1 MTATKPLKK
10 TVTKRKAKKPTKKK
24 LTLSIEQG
32 LIEKGKLLAKEK
44 GVSLSVL
51 FENFILEIAK
61 ETPVYTSV
69 SVIEPNAEIG
79 ALFPVS
85 PSFSSS
91 NKTIF
96 QLRDEYYTAIAN
108 REKIEEE

>member
-1 MTATKPLKK
+1 MTATVSTKK
-10 TVTKRKAKKPTKKK
+10 GKAKKPTKKK

-51 FENFILEIAK
+51 IENFILETVK
-61 ETPVYTSV
+61 STPVHTPV
-69 SVIEPNAEIG
+69 SVIEPDAEIG
-79 ALFPVS
+79 ALFPIS
-85 PSFSSS
+85 PHFSSS
-91 NKTIF
+91 NKTMF